1 MQKIV
6 DGVLVDMTPE
16 EIAAIT
22 PSLEDVKERRRG
34 EVNALRDEKL
44 LEDFTFGGIVYQ
56 ADERSQERLDRARA
70 SALAAIV
77 GGAQVGN
84 LRWHGEDVDFFW
96 IAKDNSQ
103 TVMDAQTALAFGNAM
118 VAREGMLIAAGSAI
132 KATIDAATT
141 KEAVEAIDITT
152 GWPA

>member
-6 DGVLVDMTPE
+6 DGELVDMTAD

-44 LEDFTFGGIVYQ
+44 LKDFIFGGVVYQ

-77 GGAQVGN
+77 GGAEAGN
-84 LRWHGEDVDFFW
+84 YRWHGQSQDFFW
-96 IAKDNSQ
+96 IGKDNSLNK
-103 TVMDAQTALAFGNAM
+103 MDAKTTLAFGNAM

-141 KEAVEAIDITT
+141 KDAVEAIDITT